1 MQINYKDIWA
11 GLFFIAMGAAFAISA
26 QMNLRIGSG
35 LNMGPGYFPRFLG
48 AVLVLLGAIIVIGAL
63 RKPNSPL
70 GAVSWRG
77 IILVTAAQVFFAFS
91 VRTLGLAPAIMG
103 CVVMASLASDRISL
117 LKALTIGVVLT
128 VFASALFVYALRLP
142 ISLIG
147 PWLGGY

>member
-1 MQINYKDIWA
+1 M
-11 GLFFIAMGAAFAISA
+11 
-26 QMNLRIGSG
+26 
-35 LNMGPGYFPRFLG
+35 
-48 AVLVLLGAIIVIGAL
+48 LLGAIIVIGAL

-77 IILVTAAQVFFAFS
+77 IILVTVSQVFFAFG

-103 CVVMASLASDRISL
+103 CVVL
-117 LKALTIGVVLT
+117 GVACVGSHQPSQGARDWRGADHLRQR
-128 VFASALFVYALRLP
+128 AFVYALGLP